1 MNDLNKIAFIGG
13 GNMARSIIGG
23 LVAQGVQ
30 SKCIVVKDTNP
41 QTVDALLHD
50 FGIQI
55 ARTNDELLNQ
65 ADVLVLAVKPQV
77 MTHVCQDIAAKL
89 DKNTLVISIAAGI
102 DCCSLANWLGELTP
116 LVRCMPNTPALLG
129 KGASGLFANEHTS
142 AKQKQIA
149 DTMLSAVGITSWVD
163 SEPLIDAVTA
173 VSGSGPAYFF
183 LLLEAMIEEGVRQ
196 GLPAETSE
204 ALAKQTALGAAQLAL
219 ESDVPVAELRKR
231 VTSPGGT
238 TEKAILSFQE
248 NGFEALVGS
257 AMQACAARAQSLS
270 LELGASTTTD

>member
-1 MNDLNKIAFIGG
+1 MNDLNKIAFVGG

-30 SKCIVVKDTNP
+30 SRRIAVTDTNP
-41 QTVDALLHD
+41 QTVEALSHD

-77 MTHVCQDIAAKL
+77 MTQVCQDIATKL
-89 DKNTLVISIAAGI
+89 DENTLVISIAAGI
-102 DCCSLANWLGELTP
+102 DCRSLASWLGELTP

-149 DTMLSAVGITSWVD
+149 DTMLSAVGMASWVD

-183 LLLEAMIEEGVRQ
+183 LLLEAMIEEGIRQ
-196 GLPAETSE
+196 GLPAETAE

-219 ESDVPVAELRKR
+219 DSDVPVAELRKR

-238 TEKAILSFQE
+238 TEQAILSFQE
-248 NGFEALVGS
+248 NGFETLVGS